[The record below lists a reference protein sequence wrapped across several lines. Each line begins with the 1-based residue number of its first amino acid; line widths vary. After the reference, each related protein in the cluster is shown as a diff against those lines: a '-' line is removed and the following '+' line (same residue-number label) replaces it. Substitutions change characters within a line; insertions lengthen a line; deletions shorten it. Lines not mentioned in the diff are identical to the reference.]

1 MCYMFMKLTSGSIKI
16 STGILSISYSS
27 LLYCMQSSS
36 SVNVEIVVFSFNKQ
50 HSMFNSE
57 WIQFDAIF
65 FNFYEINTSKKKLN
79 ITLDFSLETLIV
91 VTPLFYPYAIL
102 KLNLVL
108 LKILFVDLNVN
119 KYYLLL

>member
-57 WIQFDAIF
+57 
-65 FNFYEINTSKKKLN
+65 
-79 ITLDFSLETLIV
+79 
-91 VTPLFYPYAIL
+91 
-102 KLNLVL
+102 
-108 LKILFVDLNVN
+108 
-119 KYYLLL
+119 

>member
-57 WIQFDAIF
+57 WIQFDEIF
-65 FNFYEINTSKKKLN
+65 LIFMKSILQRRSW
-79 ITLDFSLETLIV
+79 TLL
-91 VTPLFYPYAIL
+91 
-102 KLNLVL
+102 
-108 LKILFVDLNVN
+108 
-119 KYYLLL
+119 